1 MGSEECYNR
10 GGAWNG
16 TFLSILTVKEHTKHT
31 LQSFLWCSLFMLEV
45 TTPPWPI
52 QPPSQASSLGETL
65 QYDTTFEKLG

>member
-1 MGSEECYNR
+1 
-10 GGAWNG
+10 
-16 TFLSILTVKEHTKHT
+16 
-31 LQSFLWCSLFMLEV
+31 MLEV